1 MTKLVRKL
9 KQMAKKRAHRKTV
22 LKRKEERAQKDIEE
36 GQKLNQE
43 RLELETD
50 LEIHRLTTQG
60 EEAEVEAEAAINKKL
75 VRVVGGLV
83 LETPQRKAKKQVS
96 RKQVKRK
103 EKLKERGQAV
113 AAQLGR
119 KWDTKKRRVKQR
131 AQARNENLQD

>member
-9 KQMAKKRAHRKTV
+9 KQMAKKRAHRNTV
-22 LKRKEERAQKDIEE
+22 LKRKAERAQKEIEE
-36 GQKLNQE
+36 GEKLNQE
-43 RLELETD
+43 RLERETD

-60 EEAEVEAEAAINKKL
+60 EESEAEAAINKKL
-75 VRVVGGLV
+75 VRVVGDLV
-83 LETPQRKAKKQVS
+83 LETPQRKAKKQAS

-113 AAQLGR
+113 AAQLGK
-119 KWDTKKRRVKQR
+119 KWNTKKRRVKQR